1 MPDNYSFKTFPPSR
15 IATFDIFAVGLQKHH
30 ISVLLECDVSLPR
43 EKLEQL
49 KAAGTHISFNAWLL
63 NVIGKTI
70 AEYQAAAAYLYSK
83 RRLILFRDVN
93 ISVLVEKEVD
103 GHKVPIP
110 MVIEKTQEK
119 SALEISGEI
128 QRAKSSPLST
138 KDIVLNRKPGFF
150 ERLYYHL
157 PGALRRAFW
166 RWMLQRPKFA
176 YGKMGNA
183 VFTSIGMMGRI
194 DGWFIQRSVH
204 PISFGIG
211 SIIKKPVVLEDEI
224 AIREMLKM
232 TILMDH
238 DVMDGAPM
246 ARFVNKLV
254 ASIEAGEGLEL

>member
-1 MPDNYSFKTFPPSR
+1 MPEKYSFKTFPPSR
-15 IATFDIFAVGLQKHH
+15 IATFDIFALGLRKHH
-30 ISVLLECDVSLPR
+30 ISALLECDVTLAR

-49 KAAGTHISFNAWLL
+49 KAAGTHITFNAWLL
-63 NVIGKTI
+63 HVIGKTI
-70 AEYQAAAAYLYSK
+70 AEHREAAAYLYSK

-110 MVIEKTQEK
+110 LVIEKAHEK

-128 QRAKSSPLST
+128 QNAKSQPLSS
-138 KDIVLNRKPGFF
+138 KDIVLNKKPGFF
-150 ERLYYHL
+150 ERLYYYL
-157 PGALRRAFW
+157 PGALRRAIW
-166 RWMLQRPKFA
+166 RWMLRRPRFI

-204 PISFGIG
+204 PVSFGIG
-211 SIIKKPVVLEDEI
+211 SVIKKPVVVEDEI
-224 AIREMLKM
+224 AVREMLKM
-232 TILMDH
+232 TILIDH

-246 ARFVNKLV
+246 ARFVKRLV
-254 ASIEAGEGLEL
+254 ACIEAGEGLGL